1 VSVTTTI
8 EKREPSVAGR
18 LMIDLGP
25 LLVFFLVNYF
35 APVPD
40 MLKIFYA
47 TGAFMAA
54 MIVAMMISY
63 LRYRHISP
71 LLWFSGI
78 MVVILGGFTIWL
90 HNDTFIKMKPTVYYV
105 LISSLLAFG
114 LATRRNLLKMVLG
127 AAYPGLS
134 ERGWQ
139 LITRNWVIFFIVMA
153 IANEAVWRTAAVVWP
168 PEEAT
173 SFWIGF
179 KLWGALPATFLF
191 AIANVPMLMKHG
203 MQLEPGKEEPPVPPS
218 Q

>member
-1 VSVTTTI
+1 MSVEA
-8 EKREPSVAGR
+8 EKREPSVGAR

-25 LLVFFLVNYF
+25 LLVFFLVNFF

-40 MLKIFYA
+40 VLKIFYA

-78 MVVILGGFTIWL
+78 MVVILGGITIWL
-90 HNDTFIKMKPTVYYV
+90 HNDVFIKMKPTVYYV
-105 LISSLLAFG
+105 FIASLLLFG

-134 ERGWQ
+134 EQGWK
-139 LITRNWVIFFIVMA
+139 LLTRNWAIFFVVMA
-153 IANEAVWRTAAVVWP
+153 VVNELVWRNSS
-168 PEEAT
+168 T

-179 KLWGALPATFLF
+179 KLWGFLPATFLF

-203 MQLEPGKEEPPVPPS
+203 MQLDQSKAEPPVPPV

>member
-1 VSVTTTI
+1 MSVES
-8 EKREPSVAGR
+8 EKREPSVTGR

-25 LLVFFLVNYF
+25 LLVFFLVNF
-35 APVPD
+35 LAPVPD
-40 MLKIFYA
+40 VLKIFYA

-54 MIVAMMISY
+54 MIVAMMVSY

-78 MVVILGGFTIWL
+78 MVVILGGITIWL
-90 HNDTFIKMKPTVYYV
+90 HNDVFIKMKPTVYYL
-105 LISSLLAFG
+105 LIASLLVFG
-114 LATRRNLLKMVLG
+114 LATGRNLLKMVLG

-139 LITRNWVIFFIVMA
+139 LLTRNWAIFFAVMA
-153 IANEAVWRTAAVVWP
+153 VVNEGVWRNT
-168 PEEAT
+168 ET

-179 KLWGALPATFLF
+179 KLWGFLPATFLF
-191 AIANVPMLMKHG
+191 ALANVPMLMKHG
-203 MQLEPGKEEPPVPPS
+203 MQLEKGKEEPPVPPV

>member
-1 VSVTTTI
+1 MSVTAEA
-8 EKREPSVAGR
+8 EKKEPSVGAR

-25 LLVFFLVNYF
+25 LLVFFLVNFF

-40 MLKIFYA
+40 ILKIFYA

-54 MIVAMMISY
+54 MLVAMMISY

-78 MVVILGGFTIWL
+78 MVVILGGITIWL

-105 LISSLLAFG
+105 LIASLLGFG
-114 LATRRNLLKMVLG
+114 LATGRNLLKMVLG

-134 ERGWQ
+134 EEGWK
-139 LITRNWVIFFIVMA
+139 LLTRNWAVFFLVMA
-153 IANEAVWRTAAVVWP
+153 VVNEAVWRNSS
-168 PEEAT
+168 T

-179 KLWGALPATFLF
+179 KLWGFLPATFLF

-203 MQLEPGKEEPPVPPS
+203 MQLEKGKDEPPVPPV

>member
-1 VSVTTTI
+1 VSVTTD
-8 EKREPSVAGR
+8 KKEPSVLGR

-25 LLVFFLVNYF
+25 LLVFFLVNF
-35 APVPD
+35 VAPVPD
-40 MLKIFYA
+40 VLKIFYA

-54 MIVAMMISY
+54 MIVAMLVSY

-78 MVVILGGFTIWL
+78 MVVILGGVTIWL
-90 HNDTFIKMKPTVYYV
+90 HNDVFIKMKPTLYYV
-105 LISSLLAFG
+105 LIASLLAFG
-114 LATRRNLLKMVLG
+114 LATGRNLLKMVLG

-134 ERGWQ
+134 ERGWK
-139 LITRNWVIFFIVMA
+139 LLARNWAIFFAVMA
-153 IANEAVWRTAAVVWP
+153 IVNEAVWRNTS
-168 PEEAT
+168 T

-179 KLWGALPATFLF
+179 KLWGFLPATFLF

-203 MQLEPGKEEPPVPPS
+203 MQLEPGKDEPPVPPS